1 MPRVTGPDGFEYEV
15 DENMA
20 TTIYGFLKNSGQ
32 RIYRAGSEALGSP
45 PQQMP
50 PDISAGQLGS
60 PAAAQE
66 VQQVY
71 GRGGA
76 PALNPGFVPQ
86 EMIMPVSQAPDQM
99 RNIMTE
105 RRRALDEAAGL

>member
-1 MPRVTGPDGFEYEV
+1 MPRVIGPDGFEYEV

-32 RIYRAGSEALGSP
+32 RLYRAGEEALSSP

-50 PDISAGQLGS
+50 PDVSSGQLGS

-66 VQQVY
+66 VQEAYQQ
-71 GRGGA
+71 GGA
-76 PALNPGFVPQ
+76 PALNPGIAPYG
-86 EMIMPVSQAPDQM
+86 IMPVSQAPGAM
-99 RNIMTE
+99 RDMMTE